1 MHGKR
6 EMKKTASIFAS
17 LAVAAYAAPSSA
29 SCGSAFCVLNTM
41 WSTQGVPADPGT
53 VRLDLRYEYVDQK
66 ELRSG
71 RHRIAPEDDTSDT
84 LEQRTL
90 NRNWLTTIDYA
101 YSKTWSFA
109 AQLPVVNR
117 SHSHIDDPTGTATE
131 ESWNF
136 TQIGDTRVLGTYR
149 VSSEKNPLA
158 SYGATFGVKLPTGDH
173 RVQNGDG
180 VVAER
185 ALQPGTGST
194 DLVYGV
200 FYSGAAPTSE
210 ASWWVQALAQ
220 QALLIKDDFRP
231 GNQYQL
237 NLGYRQPLA
246 RDLRGL
252 LQLNTLVKSRDSG
265 AEAEPDLS
273 GSTTVF
279 LSPGLSWSATRDF
292 EVYGFVQLP
301 IYRYVNGVQLSAS
314 RAYVIGAS
322 VRF

>member
-1 MHGKR
+1 MRKF
-6 EMKKTASIFAS
+6 M
-17 LAVAAYAAPSSA
+17 LYAALAACATQANA

-71 RHRIAPEDDTSDT
+71 GHRISAEDDTSDT

-90 NRNWLTTIDYA
+90 NRNWLATVDYA
-101 YSKTWSFA
+101 YSKNWSFT

-117 SHSHIDDPTGTATE
+117 SHSHIDDPTGAATE

-136 TQIGDTRVLGTYR
+136 TKAGDARVLSTYR
-149 VSSEKNPLA
+149 FDNEKNPLA
-158 SYGATFGVKLPTGDH
+158 NYGLTIGVKLPTGDYK
-173 RVQNGDG
+173 VQNGNG
-180 VVAER
+180 EVAER

-194 DLVYGV
+194 DLVYGA
-200 FYSGAAPTSE
+200 FYSAAALTTEST
-210 ASWWVQALAQ
+210 WWVQALIQ
-220 QALLIKDDFRP
+220 QAVMTKDDFRP

-237 NLGYRQPLA
+237 NLGYRQPLGSS
-246 RDLRGL
+246 LRGL

-265 AEAEPDLS
+265 AQAEPDLS

-292 EVYGFVQLP
+292 EIYGFVQVP
-301 IYRYVNGVQLSAS
+301 VYRYVNGVQLTAS
-314 RAYVIGAS
+314 RAYVMGITT
-322 VRF
+322 RF

>member
-1 MHGKR
+1 
-6 EMKKTASIFAS
+6 MKKIAS
-17 LAVAAYAAPSSA
+17 LLAASALAAYAAPSAA
-29 SCGSAFCVLNTM
+29 SCGSAFCVVNTT

-53 VRLDLRYEYVDQK
+53 VRLDLRYEYVDQN

-71 RHRIAPEDDTSDT
+71 KRRIGAADDTSDT

-101 YSKTWSFA
+101 HSKNWSFS

-117 SHSHIDDPTGTATE
+117 SHSHIADPTGAATE

-136 TQIGDTRVLGTYR
+136 TRAGDARVLGTYR
-149 VSSEKNPLA
+149 VSSEKNPLV
-158 SYGATFGVKLPTGDH
+158 SYGLTFGVKLPTGEH

-180 VVAER
+180 TVAER

-194 DLVYGV
+194 DLVYGA
-200 FYSGAAPTSE
+200 FYSGAALTSE
-210 ASWWVQALAQ
+210 ASWWVQALVQ
-220 QALLIKDDFRP
+220 QALLTEDDFRP

-237 NLGYRQPLA
+237 NLGYRHPFA
-246 RDLRGL
+246 HGLRAL

-265 AEAEPDLS
+265 AEAEHDLS

-279 LSPGLSWSATRDF
+279 VSPGLSWGATRDF
-292 EVYGFVQLP
+292 DLYGFVQLP
-301 IYRYVNGVQLSAS
+301 VYRYVNGVQLSAS

-322 VRF
+322 MRF

>member
-1 MHGKR
+1 
-6 EMKKTASIFAS
+6 MKKTASLLAS
-17 LAVAAYAAPSSA
+17 LAFAAYAAPSAA

-41 WSTQGVPADPGT
+41 WSTQGVPSDPGT

-71 RHRIAPEDDTSDT
+71 RHRIAAEDDTSDT

-101 YSKTWSFA
+101 YSKNWSFT

-117 SHSHIDDPTGTATE
+117 SHSHIADPTGAATE
-131 ESWNF
+131 ENWNF
-136 TQIGDTRVLGTYR
+136 TKVGDARVLGTYR
-149 VSSEKNPLA
+149 VPSEKNPLV
-158 SYGATFGVKLPTGDH
+158 SYGLTFGVKLPTGDY
-173 RVQNGDG
+173 RVQNSDG
-180 VVAER
+180 AVAER

-194 DLVYGV
+194 DLILGA
-200 FYSGAAPTSE
+200 FYSGAALTSE
-210 ASWWVQALAQ
+210 ASWWVQALVQEAV
-220 QALLIKDDFRP
+220 ATKDEFRP

-237 NLGYRQPLA
+237 NLGYRQPFA
-246 RDLRGL
+246 HDLRGL
-252 LQLNTLVKSRDSG
+252 LQLNTLVKNRDSG

-279 LSPGLSWSATRDF
+279 VSPGLSWSATHDF
-292 EVYGFVQLP
+292 ELYGFVQLP
-301 IYRYVNGVQLSAS
+301 VYRYVNGVQLSAS

-322 VRF
+322 MRF